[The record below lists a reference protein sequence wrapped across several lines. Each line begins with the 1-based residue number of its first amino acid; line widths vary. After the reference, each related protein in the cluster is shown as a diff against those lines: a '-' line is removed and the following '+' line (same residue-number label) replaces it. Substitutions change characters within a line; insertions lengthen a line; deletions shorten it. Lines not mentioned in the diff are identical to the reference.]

1 MLQLKNIVK
10 KYKIADTVTTAL
22 GGVSLGFR
30 ESEFVSI
37 LGPSGSGKTTLLNI
51 IGGLDRYTDGDL
63 VINGVSTKKYSDR
76 DWDTYRNHTI
86 GFVFQSYNLIPHQSV
101 LSNVEIAMTLAGV
114 GAAERKKRALDAL
127 NKVGLSEH
135 VTKRPNQLS
144 GGQMQRVAIARALV
158 NDPDILLADEPTGA
172 LDSATGIAVMEILKE
187 IAADRLVI
195 MVTHNPE
202 LAEKYSTRII
212 KLSDGV
218 ITDDSDPYDPESEK
232 GKDDTGVKIRKTRM
246 SLLTALSLSLNNLG
260 TKRARTVL
268 TSFAGSIGIIGIA
281 LILALSSGL
290 NAYIKRTE
298 EDTLSSYPITISAQA
313 LDMTDMEEQSEENRE
328 IMRRRADEA
337 SGHSGESGLVYQN
350 GFVGDLLKRTSVQIS
365 SNDLRH
371 FKEWLESEDGRSIS
385 GNTTAISYGY
395 GVDPLIY
402 AVSDDGTTRINPTP
416 LRQRGTIAGMTA
428 MGNLMGINTGI
439 WSEMLGSSSVI
450 ADQYDVLAGRWPEKA
465 DEVVIIVSENN
476 EISDF
481 VLYSLGLKDLDEYE
495 KIRKEVEENGEADR
509 DEYEA
514 ASFTYDDILGLR
526 YRLVIPTD
534 LYEEDGGIW
543 RDRSGDEDFAAEAAR
558 NGIEISVVGILRPNS
573 DAAATSL
580 DGTVGYTKEL
590 TLQIID
596 EINASAVVKAQKDSP
611 DINIFTGSEFVDTEG
626 WDQSDLLASMSPEQ
640 QAQLMTMGEAER
652 QAYISSYAR
661 TLSATYESNIE
672 TLGAVDLDEPTQIN
686 LYLSE
691 FAARD
696 AVIEAIEQ
704 YNIEC
709 RENGEEEYVITY
721 TDLVGVMMS
730 SITRIINMITYIL
743 IAFVSISLVV
753 SSLMIG
759 IITYISVLERTKEIG
774 ILRAV
779 GASKGDIRRVFNA
792 ETAIIGFCSGLIGVG
807 IAWLITFPANAIIDR
822 LAGVSGIARLPLSG
836 ALALIALSTVLT
848 LIAGLIP
855 SGAAARKDPVTA
867 LRTE

>member
-10 KYKIADTVTTAL
+10 KYKVADSETCAL
-22 GGVSLGFR
+22 GGVTLGFR

-76 DWDTYRNHTI
+76 DWDAYRNRTI

-114 GAAERKKRALDAL
+114 GASERRRRALDAL
-127 NKVGLSEH
+127 NRVGLSDH
-135 VTKRPNQLS
+135 VHKRPNQLS

-172 LDSATGIAVMEILKE
+172 LDSATGLAVMEILKE
-187 IAADRLVI
+187 IASDRLVI

-202 LAEKYSTRII
+202 LADRYSTRVIT
-212 KLSDGV
+212 LSDGL
-218 ITDDSDPYDPESEK
+218 ITSDSDPFDPESAA
-232 GKDDTGVKIRKTRM
+232 GRDDTGKKVKKTRM
-246 SLLTALSLSLNNLG
+246 SIFTALSLSLNNLG
-260 TKRARTVL
+260 TKRARTIL

-281 LILALSSGL
+281 LIMALSSGL
-290 NAYIKRTE
+290 NGYIKRTE
-298 EDTLSSYPITISAQA
+298 EDTLSTYPITISARA

-328 IMRRRADEA
+328 AFRRRAEER
-337 SGHSGESGLVYQN
+337 SGHTGEMVYQN
-350 GFVGDLLKRTSVQIS
+350 GFAGDALKRTSVQLAA
-365 SNDLRH
+365 NDLRH
-371 FKEWLESEDGRSIS
+371 FREWLASEEGKSVTD
-385 GNTTAISYGY
+385 NTTSIKYGY
-395 GVDPLIY
+395 GVSPLVY
-402 AVSDDGTTRINPTP
+402 MERDGDEPLRVNPTP
-416 LRQRGTIAGMTA
+416 LTERGALAGMSM
-428 MGNLMGINTGI
+428 MGSLMGINTDI
-439 WSEMLGSSSVI
+439 WTEMLGDEKLL
-450 ADQYDVLAGRWPEKA
+450 ADQYDILAGRWPEKA
-465 DEVVIIVSENN
+465 EEIVFIVSENN

-481 VLYSLGLKDLDEYE
+481 VMYSLGLKDMAEYE
-495 KIRKEVEENGEADR
+495 KIRDEVSENGEADR
-509 DEYEA
+509 ENYEA
-514 ASFTYDDILGLR
+514 ASFTYEDILALE
-526 YRLVIPTD
+526 YTLVIPTD
-534 LYEEDGGIW
+534 MYEEEDGVW
-543 RDRSGDEDFAAEAAR
+543 RDKSGDSDFVAEKVK
-558 NGIEISVVGILRPNS
+558 NGVPLSVVGVIRPND
-573 DAAATSL
+573 DAAATSIA
-580 DGTVGYTKEL
+580 GTVGYTEAL
-590 TLQIID
+590 TLKIID
-596 EINASAVVKAQKDSP
+596 AVNAGAPVKAQKGDP
-611 DINIFTGSEFVDTEG
+611 EINIFTGSEFVDTEG
-626 WDQSDLLASMSPEQ
+626 WDQGDLLASMQPEQ

-652 QAYISSYAR
+652 QAYMSSYAR
-661 TLSATYESNIE
+661 TLSATYESNLD
-672 TLGAVDLDEPTQIN
+672 TLGVVDLDEPTDIN

-696 AVIEAIEQ
+696 AVIEAIER
-704 YNIEC
+704 YNIAC
-709 RENGEEEYVITY
+709 REAGEEEYVITY

-779 GASKGDIRRVFNA
+779 GASKADIRHVFNA
-792 ETAIIGFCSGLIGVG
+792 ETAIIGVCSGLIGVG
-807 IAWLITFPANAIIDR
+807 LAWLLTIPANALIKA
-822 LAGVSGIARLPLSG
+822 LAEVSGLARLPLTG
-836 ALALIALSTVLT
+836 AVGLVILSTILT